1 MYGDELRLVHLP
13 AIFSVVL
20 FVSSL
25 FGLLLVVLERAVT
38 GLLGLQVTDAQARYA
53 PRVATGAGGVAAIG
67 VAGALA
73 LQLSEHPARIAV
85 PLFAQQWG
93 VYLLVA
99 LGPALLAAR
108 VRPAIGRWLLV
119 VMVGVHLM
127 VALSFLLVLGGLAY
141 VPGLAAAVAVVFA
154 MRGTRIGTPVP

>member
-1 MYGDELRLVHLP
+1 MFGAELRLVHLP
-13 AIFSVVL
+13 AIFAVML

-25 FGLLLVVLERAVT
+25 FGLLLVVLERAVA

-53 PRVATGAGGVAAIG
+53 HRVATVAAGVGAIG
-67 VAGALA
+67 VASMLA
-73 LQLSEHPARIAV
+73 DQLADHPARIAV
-85 PLFAQQWG
+85 PIFAQQWG
-93 VYLLVA
+93 AYLLVA

-127 VALSFLLVLGGLAY
+127 VGLGALDSGG
-141 VPGLAAAVAVVFA
+141 PGAVVGLSCAVIVGFGVRA
-154 MRGTRIGTPVP
+154 TRIGAPAS